1 LPVVLDHPDQ
11 IRGVDAGDM
20 LGAIAG
26 MGGMLVEGWDAGRGL
41 ALPRVPEA
49 VAVCGLGGSAIG
61 GDLLA
66 VLLEASSPAPVLTI
80 RAEALP
86 AFAGPRTL
94 VFLCSYSGDTEETLA
109 TYDAARRA
117 EAMAVAVTSGGRLA
131 DLAREHRVP
140 LALVRAG
147 LQPRAALPLLL
158 LPMLR
163 VAASSGLAGT
173 GEREVREA
181 AGLLTGLMARWGPQV
196 PSADNPAKALA
207 AALHGVMPAVYAS
220 SPRLEPVA
228 RRWKTQ
234 FNENSKRF
242 GVFNAFPELVH
253 NEIVGWEA
261 VHPGWPPI
269 HVVLLRDAHETPRA
283 ARRIAAALEMIAGR
297 ARGITEVWSQ
307 GNGLLARLFS
317 LILFGDLVS
326 VYLAVL
332 AGADPT
338 PVEPIAR
345 IKARLQEP

>member
-1 LPVVLDHPDQ
+1 MVLDHPDQ
-11 IRGVDAGDM
+11 ISRADASDM
-20 LGAIAG
+20 LGAIAS
-26 MGGMLVEGWDAGRGL
+26 MSRMLTEGWEAGGGL
-41 ALPRVPEA
+41 VLPRVPQA

-86 AFAGPRTL
+86 AFAGPQTL

-109 TYDAARRA
+109 AYEEARRA
-117 EAMAVAVTSGGRLA
+117 GAMVVAVTSGGRLA
-131 DLAREHRVP
+131 DLARAQRVP

-163 VAASSGLAGT
+163 VAASCGLTGA

-181 AGLLTGLMARWGPQV
+181 AGLLAGLVSRWGPHV
-196 PSADNPAKALA
+196 SSAGNPAKALA

-261 VHPGWPPI
+261 VKAGGPPI
-269 HVVLLRDAHETPRA
+269 HVVLLRDAHDTPRA
-283 ARRIAAALEMIAGR
+283 ARRVEAASEIIAGR

-307 GNGLLARLFS
+307 GSGLLARLFS

-332 AGADPT
+332 EGADPT
-338 PVEPIAR
+338 SVEPIAR
-345 IKARLQEP
+345 IKARLREP

>member
-1 LPVVLDHPDQ
+1 MILDDPEQ
-11 IRGVDAGDM
+11 IRRVDAGDM
-20 LGAIAG
+20 LGAITG
-26 MGGMLVEGWDAGRGL
+26 MGPMLTEGWEAGGGFTP
-41 ALPRVPEA
+41 PRAPQA

-66 VLLEASSPAPVLTI
+66 ALLERSSPAPVVTV

-86 AFAGPRTL
+86 AFAGPGTL

-109 TYDAARRA
+109 AHDAARRA
-117 EAMAVAVTSGGRLA
+117 GAMTVAVTSGGRLA
-131 DLAREHRVP
+131 ALARAHRLP
-140 LALVRAG
+140 LALVRTG

-158 LPMLR
+158 LSMLR
-163 VAASSGLAGT
+163 VAAACGLTGT
-173 GEREVREA
+173 GERDVREA
-181 AGLLTGLMARWGPQV
+181 ADVLAGLASRWGPQV
-196 PSADNPAKALA
+196 PAAENPAKALA
-207 AALHGVMPAVYAS
+207 AVLCGVVPVVYAS
-220 SPRLEPVA
+220 SPRLEAVA

-261 VHPGWPPI
+261 LGAGWPPV
-269 HVVLLRDAHETPRA
+269 HVVLLRDAHDTPRA
-283 ARRIAAALEMIAGR
+283 VRRIEATREIIAGR
-297 ARGITEVWSQ
+297 ARGLTDVWSQ
-307 GNGLLARLFS
+307 GSGLLARLFS

-332 AGADPT
+332 GGVDPT

-345 IKARLQEP
+345 IKARLRGP